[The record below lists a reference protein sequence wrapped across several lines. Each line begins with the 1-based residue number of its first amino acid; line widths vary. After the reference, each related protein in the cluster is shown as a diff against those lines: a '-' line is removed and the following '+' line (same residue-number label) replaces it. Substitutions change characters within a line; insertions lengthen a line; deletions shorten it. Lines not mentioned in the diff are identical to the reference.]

1 MGIGV
6 QIGEEGVGV
15 GVGKDLGDV
24 HPRTQGEEQAVH
36 ALAADDGGLLSGS
49 EHRLDGGV
57 GGLGVRGGE
66 IGVGGQHDV
75 AAAGQTLAAG
85 QALQGL
91 AAHQHGF
98 ALRQF
103 TEALHV
109 GGDVEQQVIILADA
123 PILGYG
129 GDGEHRRFSFTA
141 QMATG
146 ISSSK
151 GRG

>member
-1 MGIGV
+1 MRVGI
-6 QIGEEGVGV
+6 QIGEEGIGL
-15 GVGKDLGDV
+15 GLSKDLGDV
-24 HPRTQGEEQAVH
+24 YPFTQGEEQAVH
-36 ALAADDGGLLSGS
+36 AFAADDGGLLSGGKQRL
-49 EHRLDGGV
+49 HRVDGD
-57 GGLGVRGGE
+57 LRVRGGE

-91 AAHQHGF
+91 AAHQHGL

-109 GGDVEQQVIILADA
+109 GGDMEQQVIILADA

>member
-1 MGIGV
+1 MGVGV
-6 QIGEEGVGV
+6 QIGEKGIGL

-24 HPRTQGEEQAVH
+24 HPLAQGEEQTVH
-36 ALAADDGGLLSGS
+36 ALSADDGGLLSGG
-49 EHRLDGGV
+49 EYRLHGII
-57 GGLGVRGGE
+57 GGLGIRGGE
-66 IGVGGQHDV
+66 IVIRGQHDV
-75 AAAGQTLAAG
+75 AAAGQPFAAG

-91 AAHQHGF
+91 AAHQHGL

-109 GGDVEQQVIILADA
+109 GGDVEQQVVILADA

-129 GDGEHRRFSFTA
+129 GDGEHRRFSFAA
-141 QMATG
+141 QIATG